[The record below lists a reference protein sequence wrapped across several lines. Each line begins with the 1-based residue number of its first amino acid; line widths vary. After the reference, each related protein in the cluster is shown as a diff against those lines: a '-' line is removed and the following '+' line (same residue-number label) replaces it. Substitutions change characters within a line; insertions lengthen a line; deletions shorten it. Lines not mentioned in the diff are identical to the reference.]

1 MKATIFII
9 LNILTTSAFAQ
20 VDTTKTGFL
29 KKKPVELKEV
39 VVKSH
44 RIISMADKF
53 VMSVPMNDN
62 KNGEELLRQAPSVV
76 LNGKNITINGEGGT
90 KVFVNDREIRLDGEN
105 LIAYVRSLSS
115 KDIDRIEVQS
125 MANASD
131 DANAK
136 GGVIRIKLRH
146 KTEDD
151 YQGNLTLKNMASAQT
166 NGIRPSASFSMHK
179 GKWDFYAFG
188 SGTWTMKN
196 KGTIGST
203 RQYKKDTDGFT
214 SNGNISVP
222 AKNMNIYAGAFYA
235 IDSVR
240 SIGAEVG
247 YFNNYTDMQTISN
260 STLNLGNNIYKSNAD
275 YSQKMDFYMYSASI
289 NYQRKFDEN
298 GSAFKI
304 LADYARKESTNK
316 DLYDIRWLWDNNDTT
331 YRSHL
336 TSNYDIASADMS
348 FKKVYS
354 HNTSLH
360 TGVKFTTTQMKN
372 NNDYQGLQNNV
383 WSELANYRYSSQYNE
398 YIWAAYVEL
407 NTEIRNWQIAA
418 GLRGEKT
425 KTENN
430 TSDINKNYF
439 NLYPH
444 LTLGYSFDEMK
455 RWMISLRYARQI
467 ERPAFDALNPNRIQI
482 SQYSYQIGNPNL
494 RPTYINKIS
503 ATLIRDYRYTLTI
516 GCNLHTDLIREF
528 AKQDQENKDVSYV
541 TYENHHHEN
550 HWFVNLNVPFQIGKI
565 INLITNVIA
574 VRQCIQTAEGDN
586 YANHNLLFINCTA
599 NVTLPQH
606 YAIELEYNM
615 HNRLFSGNSS
625 VASNNLLNFKVKK
638 TFANDKLLLTAGID
652 NILNEP
658 NRYKSLL
665 SDYQLISKSKMGSEG
680 RVANMTLTY
689 NFNAGKKLKERRVEN
704 SSSEE
709 RGRISKSQQ

>member
-1 MKATIFII
+1 MKTALFII
-9 LNILTTSAFAQ
+9 LYITTLSAFAQ
-20 VDTTKTGFL
+20 VDTTSTGLL

-44 RIISMADKF
+44 RIISKADKF

-76 LNGKNITINGEGGT
+76 LNGKDITINGEGGT
-90 KVFVNDREIRLDGEN
+90 KVFINDREIRLDGEN

-125 MANASD
+125 MASASD

-146 KTEDD
+146 KADDD
-151 YQGNLTLKNMASAQT
+151 YQGNLTLKNMTSAQT
-166 NGIRPSASFSMHK
+166 NGIRPSASFSMHQ
-179 GKWDFYAFG
+179 GKWDFYTFG
-188 SGTWTMKN
+188 SGTWTMRD

-203 RQYKKDTDGFT
+203 RQYKNDTDGFT
-214 SNGNISVP
+214 STGDISLP
-222 AKNMNIYAGAFYA
+222 AKNFNLYAGAFYA
-235 IDSVR
+235 IDSIR

-247 YFNNYTDMQTISN
+247 YFNNYTDMKTVSN

-275 YSQKMDFYMYSASI
+275 YSQKMNFDMYSASI
-289 NYQRKFDEN
+289 NYQRKFDNN
-298 GSAFKI
+298 GSTFKI
-304 LADYARKESTNK
+304 LADYARKVSANK
-316 DLYDIRWLWDNNDTT
+316 DLYDIRWLWNNNDTT

-336 TSNYDIASADMS
+336 TSNYDIASADVS
-348 FKKVYS
+348 YKKVCS
-354 HNTSLH
+354 NNTSIH
-360 TGVKFTTTQMKN
+360 AGAKFTTTQMNN
-372 NNDYQGLQNNV
+372 NNDYQGLENNV
-383 WSELANYRYSSQYNE
+383 WSELVNYRYSSLYNE

-407 NTEIRNWQIAA
+407 NTEIRNWQVAA

-425 KTENN
+425 KTENS
-430 TSDINKNYF
+430 TSDINKHYF

-455 RWMISLRYARQI
+455 RWMVSLRYARQI

-503 ATLIRDYRYTLTI
+503 ATIIRDYRYTLTI
-516 GCNLHTDLIREF
+516 GGNLHTDLIREF
-528 AKQDQENKDVSYV
+528 AKQDQENKDGSYV

-550 HWFVNLNVPFQIGKI
+550 HWFVNLNAPFQIGKM
-565 INLITNVIA
+565 ININTNVTA
-574 VRQCIQTAEGDN
+574 VRQCIQTVEGDN

-599 NVTLPQH
+599 NITLPQN

-625 VASNNLLNFKVKK
+625 VASNNLLNFKAKK
-638 TFANDKLLLTAGID
+638 TFANNKLLLTAGID

-658 NRYKSLL
+658 NRYQSLL
-665 SDYQLISKSKMGSEG
+665 SDYQLNSHSKMGSEG
-680 RVANMTLTY
+680 RVANITLTY
-689 NFNAGKKLKERRVEN
+689 NFNAGKKFKERRVEN

-709 RGRISKSQQ
+709 RGRISQSKQ

>member
-20 VDTTKTGFL
+20 VDTTKTEFL

-275 YSQKMDFYMYSASI
+275 YSQKMNLDMYSASI

-316 DLYDIRWLWDNNDTT
+316 DLYDIRWL
-331 YRSHL
+331 
-336 TSNYDIASADMS
+336 
-348 FKKVYS
+348 
-354 HNTSLH
+354 
-360 TGVKFTTTQMKN
+360 
-372 NNDYQGLQNNV
+372 
-383 WSELANYRYSSQYNE
+383 
-398 YIWAAYVEL
+398 
-407 NTEIRNWQIAA
+407 
-418 GLRGEKT
+418 
-425 KTENN
+425 
-430 TSDINKNYF
+430 
-439 NLYPH
+439 
-444 LTLGYSFDEMK
+444 
-455 RWMISLRYARQI
+455 
-467 ERPAFDALNPNRIQI
+467 
-482 SQYSYQIGNPNL
+482 
-494 RPTYINKIS
+494 
-503 ATLIRDYRYTLTI
+503 
-516 GCNLHTDLIREF
+516 
-528 AKQDQENKDVSYV
+528 
-541 TYENHHHEN
+541 
-550 HWFVNLNVPFQIGKI
+550 
-565 INLITNVIA
+565 
-574 VRQCIQTAEGDN
+574 
-586 YANHNLLFINCTA
+586 
-599 NVTLPQH
+599 
-606 YAIELEYNM
+606 
-615 HNRLFSGNSS
+615 
-625 VASNNLLNFKVKK
+625 
-638 TFANDKLLLTAGID
+638 
-652 NILNEP
+652 
-658 NRYKSLL
+658 
-665 SDYQLISKSKMGSEG
+665 
-680 RVANMTLTY
+680 
-689 NFNAGKKLKERRVEN
+689 
-704 SSSEE
+704 
-709 RGRISKSQQ
+709 